1 LTIVLLRVFV
11 YACIITQQ
19 RHRAKE
25 HELVRTVLVTG
36 GASGIGRGLATAF
49 AARGDRVVIA
59 DIDEDAAA
67 AASRDLGC
75 DHLQVDIAD
84 ASSVATAVH
93 RAGPVDV
100 LVNNAGL
107 IAVGGLL
114 VDLSPDD
121 FDRVVRVNFRGTFL
135 MTQAVAR
142 QMIARGEGGAI
153 VNITSIGARQPTTA
167 LGAYEATKAAVEALT
182 RSSALE
188 FAQFGIRVNS
198 VAPGPVLTEMLRM
211 AMPEG
216 SPARTAWQARIP
228 LDRMAEVEDVA
239 PAAVFLASPEARH
252 ITGASI
258 QVDGGQLL
266 T

>member
-1 LTIVLLRVFV
+1 MS
-11 YACIITQQ
+11 
-19 RHRAKE
+19 
-25 HELVRTVLVTG
+25 RTVLVTG
-36 GASGIGRGLATAF
+36 GASGIGRGIARAF
-49 AARGDRVVIA
+49 VANGDRVVIA
-59 DIDEDAAA
+59 DIDGDAAA
-67 AASRDLGC
+67 AAATSLEC
-75 DHLQVDIAD
+75 DSAQVDIAD
-84 ASSVATAVH
+84 AASVASVVEKIEH
-93 RAGPVDV
+93 IDV

-107 IAVGGLL
+107 IAIGGLL

-153 VNITSIGARQPTTA
+153 VNVTSIGARQPTQA

-188 FAQFGIRVNS
+188 FAQHGIRVNA
-198 VAPGPVLTEMLRM
+198 VAPGPVLTEMLRG

-228 LDRMAEVEDVA
+228 LNRMAEVEDVA
-239 PAAVFLASPEARH
+239 PVAVFLASPEARH
-252 ITGASI
+252 VTGASI

>member
-1 LTIVLLRVFV
+1 MS
-11 YACIITQQ
+11 
-19 RHRAKE
+19 
-25 HELVRTVLVTG
+25 RTVLVTG
-36 GASGIGRGLATAF
+36 GASGIGRGIARAF
-49 AARGDRVVIA
+49 VANGDRVVIA
-59 DIDEDAAA
+59 DVNGDAAT
-67 AASRDLGC
+67 AASVSLEC
-75 DHLQVDIAD
+75 DWVQVDIAD
-84 ASSVATAVH
+84 TASVAAAVDQV
-93 RAGPVDV
+93 GTIDV

-107 IAVGGLL
+107 IAIGGLL
-114 VDLSPDD
+114 VDLSADD

-142 QMIARGEGGAI
+142 QMIARGEGGVI
-153 VNITSIGARQPTTA
+153 VNVTSIGARQPTQA

-188 FAQFGIRVNS
+188 FAQHGIRVNA
-198 VAPGPVLTEMLRM
+198 VAPGPVLTEMLRG

-228 LDRMAEVEDVA
+228 LNRMAEVEDVA
-239 PAAVFLASPEARH
+239 PVAVFLASPEARH
-252 ITGASI
+252 VTGASI

>member
-1 LTIVLLRVFV
+1 MS
-11 YACIITQQ
+11 
-19 RHRAKE
+19 
-25 HELVRTVLVTG
+25 RTVLVTG
-36 GASGIGRGLATAF
+36 GAIGIGRGIARAF
-49 AARGDRVVIA
+49 AANGDRVVIA
-59 DIDEDAAA
+59 DINGDAAA
-67 AASRDLGC
+67 AAARELGG
-75 DHLQVDIAD
+75 DSVQVDIAD
-84 ASSVATAVH
+84 PASVTAAVD
-93 RAGPVDV
+93 AVGSIDV

-107 IAVGGLL
+107 IAIGGLL
-114 VDLSPDD
+114 VDLSRDD
-121 FDRVVRVNFRGTFL
+121 FDTVVRVNFRGTFL

-153 VNITSIGARQPTTA
+153 VNVTSIGARQPTPA

-188 FAQFGIRVNS
+188 FAQHGIRVNA
-198 VAPGPVLTEMLRM
+198 VAPGPVLTEMLRG

-228 LDRMAEVEDVA
+228 LNRMAEVDDVA
-239 PAAVFLASPEARH
+239 PVAVFLASPEARH

>member
-1 LTIVLLRVFV
+1 MS
-11 YACIITQQ
+11 
-19 RHRAKE
+19 
-25 HELVRTVLVTG
+25 RTVLVTG
-36 GASGIGRGLATAF
+36 GANGIGHGIAQAF
-49 AARGDRVVIA
+49 VTNGDRVVIA
-59 DIDEDAAA
+59 DIDGDAAA
-67 AASRDLGC
+67 AASGALGC
-75 DHLQVDIAD
+75 DWAQADIAD
-84 ASSVATAVH
+84 VASVAAALEKIGH
-93 RAGPVDV
+93 VDV

-107 IAVGGLL
+107 IAIGGLL
-114 VDLSPDD
+114 VDLSAED

-142 QMIARGEGGAI
+142 QMIAEGTAGAI
-153 VNITSIGARQPTTA
+153 VNVTSIGARQPTRA

-188 FAQFGIRVNS
+188 FAQHGIRVNA
-198 VAPGPVLTEMLRM
+198 VAPGPVLTEMLRG

-228 LDRMAEVEDVA
+228 LNRMAEVEDVA
-239 PAAVFLASPEARH
+239 PVAVFLASPEARH

>member
-1 LTIVLLRVFV
+1 M
-11 YACIITQQ
+11 
-19 RHRAKE
+19 
-25 HELVRTVLVTG
+25 VRTVLVTG
-36 GASGIGRGLATAF
+36 GASGIGRGIARAF
-49 AARGDRVVIA
+49 VANGDRVVIA
-59 DIDEDAAA
+59 DIDTDAATAA
-67 AASRDLGC
+67 AASLEC
-75 DHLQVDIAD
+75 DAVQVDIAD
-84 ASSVATAVH
+84 PDSVAAALD
-93 RAGPVDV
+93 RAGDVDV

-107 IAVGGLL
+107 IAIGGLL

-135 MTQAVAR
+135 MTQAFAR
-142 QMIARGEGGAI
+142 HRIARGAGGAI
-153 VNITSIGARQPTTA
+153 VNVTSIGARQPTQA

-188 FAQFGIRVNS
+188 FAQHGIRVNA
-198 VAPGPVLTEMLRM
+198 VAPGPVLTEMLRG

-228 LDRMAEVEDVA
+228 LNRMAEVEDVA
-239 PAAVFLASPEARH
+239 PVAVFLASPEARH